1 MNVYDSLNH
10 QFRLHY
16 YVAKLNANL
25 LQYLENNNIDINYY
39 CFFSKIVDNI
49 HYVITSQ
56 TTKRKLNG
64 YRLVTIQDVEK
75 DNSICEYSDNY
86 DIIFDNINIKVT
98 RMIDD
103 INDISNKLGI
113 VITDFHGKLVDD
125 GLIDYYDTYD
135 KNILESNVTQI
146 KNLKKIDVLNNFENL
161 KILTFNV
168 LYNQIIGANILPNS
182 LQTLTFGINYNLP
195 INENVLSNSLQ
206 TLRFGFKY
214 NCKIDVNVLPN
225 SLQTL
230 TFGYEYN
237 QPINE
242 NVIPNSLQTLTFGY
256 EYNQPINEN
265 VIPNSLQALTFGYQY
280 NQQISE
286 NVLPHSLQVIYITF
300 YNLYR
305 KVCKNQLVPSTFQNI
320 IKYINV
326 KN

>member
-1 MNVYDSLNH
+1 MKVYDSLNN

-16 YVAKLNANL
+16 CVTKLNANL

-146 KNLKKIDVLNNFENL
+146 KNLKKIDVFNNFENL
-161 KILTFNV
+161 KILNFNF